1 MLNTSF
7 SISNHTIG
15 TDHAPFV
22 IAEISANHNSS
33 LDRALRLID
42 LAATCGVS
50 AVKLQTFTP
59 DSLTLNHDHPD
70 FQVSDPSS
78 PWFGRSLYSLYT
90 EATTP
95 WEWHQALFDHARSKG
110 IICFSSP
117 FDESAVDRLETL
129 GCPAY
134 KIASFEITHIP
145 LIQYAASTGKPLI
158 ISTGMASFQEIQ
170 SAVDSAQHAG
180 CDSIALLKCTSSYP
194 AAPLNANISTISHLK
209 QSFSCPIGISD
220 HTAGIGVS
228 VAAISHGASIIEKHF
243 TDDRS
248 LGGLDSSFSLEPS
261 ELSHLQIESLRAW
274 QAQGHISYEPT
285 SSETSNLQFRRSIY
299 VSQNILAGDVITPS
313 NIRVIRPALGLS
325 PSLYH
330 SVIGM
335 VAKNDLTIGTRL
347 SLDDL
352 ISS

>member
-1 MLNTSF
+1 MLTN
-7 SISNHTIG
+7 SISIAGRTIG
-15 TDHAPFV
+15 TTHPPFV
-22 IAEISANHNSS
+22 IAEISANHNCS
-33 LDRALRLID
+33 LERALSLID

-59 DSLTLNHDHPD
+59 DSLTLNLEHPD

-95 WEWHQALFDHARSKG
+95 WEWHQALFDHAHNKG
-110 IICFSSP
+110 IICLSSP
-117 FDESAVDRLETL
+117 FDEVAVDRLESI

-134 KIASFEITHIP
+134 KIASFELTHIP

-158 ISTGMASFQEIQ
+158 ISTGMASFKEIQ
-170 SAVDSAQHAG
+170 AAVDAAQHAG
-180 CDSIALLKCTSSYP
+180 CNSIALLKCTSSYP

-209 QSFSCPIGISD
+209 QSFSCPVGISD

-228 VAAISHGASIIEKHF
+228 IAAVSHGASIIEKHF

-261 ELSHLQIESLRAW
+261 ELSSLQTESLRAW

-285 SSETSNLQFRRSIY
+285 SSETSNILFRRSIY
-299 VSQNILAGDVITPS
+299 VSANILAGDVITSS
-313 NIRVIRPALGLS
+313 NIRIIRPALGLS
-325 PSLYH
+325 PSLFH
-330 SVIGM
+330 TVIGM
-335 VAKNDLTIGTRL
+335 VAKKDLCVGTPL

-352 ISS
+352 IPS